1 MTEEDR
7 TAQTRYYL
15 MTLARIAGAGGAV
28 FGIVLLAR
36 AVEWP
41 ERAIG
46 VALTLASLWEMAIV
60 PRALAARWKSPP
72 DHNLPRT

>member
-1 MTEEDR
+1 MTDEDR
-7 TAQTRYYL
+7 TAQTRYYI
-15 MTLARIAGAGGAV
+15 MTLARISGAAGAV

-41 ERAIG
+41 DQAIG
-46 VALTLASLWEMAIV
+46 LALTLASLFEMAVV

-72 DHNLPRT
+72 AQSSLEP

>member
-1 MTEEDR
+1 MTEQDR

-15 MTLARIAGAGGAV
+15 MTLARISGAAGAV

-36 AVEWP
+36 AVDWP
-41 ERAIG
+41 EKAVG
-46 VALTLASLWEMAIV
+46 LALTLASLWEMAIV

-72 DHNLPRT
+72 EP

>member
-28 FGIVLLAR
+28 FGIVILAR
-36 AVEWP
+36 AVDWP
-41 ERAIG
+41 EKAIG
-46 VALTLASLWEMAIV
+46 LALTLAALWEMAVV
-60 PRALAARWKSPP
+60 PRALAARWKSKPEP
-72 DHNLPRT
+72 